1 MSYPAITTGA
11 LFVALLTLDL
21 IRRNNRLLAA
31 HFIFGVIAVLLM
43 MYLSQQG
50 ADFVAWGLLLLPFIL
65 LIVGVIIGVTK
76 ATPGSAATQ
85 VAMPALKTTPCST
98 CGSVA
103 PCGCD
108 FLKKMVAPAPA
119 PAPAKDISGNVM
131 DASDNAISS
140 SGVVTSE
147 PTATVSCGS
156 GTGRTQCIDTRTLQS
171 A

>member
-21 IRRNNRLLAA
+21 INRNNRLLAA

-43 MYLSQQG
+43 LYLSQQG
-50 ADFVAWGLLLLPFIL
+50 ADFVAWGLLVLPFIL
-65 LIVGVIIGVTK
+65 LLTGVIIGSVK
-76 ATPGSAATQ
+76 ATPGSGATQ
-85 VAMPALKTTPCST
+85 VATPVLKSTPCST

-103 PCGCD
+103 PCGCETI
-108 FLKKMVAPAPA
+108 KKIVSPPAPA
-119 PAPAKDISGNVM
+119 PIKDISGTVM
-131 DASDNAISS
+131 DASGNS
-140 SGVVTSE
+140 VTTG
-147 PTATVSCGS
+147 PVATVSCGS

>member
-21 IRRNNRLLAA
+21 INRNNRLLAA

-43 MYLSQQG
+43 LYLSQQG
-50 ADFVAWGLLLLPFIL
+50 ADFVAWGLLLLPLIL
-65 LIVGVIIGVTK
+65 LITGVIIGSVK
-76 ATPGSAATQ
+76 ATPGPAATQ
-85 VAMPALKTTPCST
+85 VATQPAQVLKPTPCST

-103 PCGCD
+103 PCGCEII
-108 FLKKMVAPAPA
+108 KKIVAPLVPA
-119 PAPAKDISGNVM
+119 PIKDISGTVM
-131 DASDNAISS
+131 DASGNS
-140 SGVVTSE
+140 VTTG
-147 PTATVSCGS
+147 PVATVSCGS